1 MTLCGVIRHCSS
13 KKTKAFST
21 MKQFFTI
28 LSFVLILS
36 TLSTAFTAKNDYS
49 TYHAEVYQAEEL
61 IVQESFAEALDI
73 YRKLF
78 ETYDFIFVRDY
89 KIATQIAW
97 QLGFKG
103 EAYEYLS
110 LGIAGGWELKS
121 IEGNEFLKELR
132 HQQEWA
138 VIKSQYDSLQNVFN
152 QNINQEIRAEV
163 RKMSLSDQRKGLGAV
178 FRIGSKSKDRFGEN
192 KFAPQ
197 NEKYLLRLMDII
209 ENDGFPGEKLVGYE
223 PWGQGIVSRHN
234 SISQAYCKSDTLYP
248 YLKPI
253 LLSSITKG
261 DLSPASFAWIDD
273 WFITVESG
281 WSTGSYGY
289 VKPLKKNE
297 ISKSNELREQ
307 IGLRKVETRNQ
318 LIDLQNKTQM
328 DFYLPIRPEKNGKIV
343 AN

>member
-1 MTLCGVIRHCSS
+1 
-13 KKTKAFST
+13 
-21 MKQFFTI
+21 MKSYLVI
-28 LSFVLILS
+28 LSFALILS
-36 TLSTAFTAKNDYS
+36 TLSITFSDKKDYS
-49 TYHAEVYQAEEL
+49 KYHTEVYQAEEL
-61 IVQESFAEALDI
+61 IVQQSFAEALNI
-73 YRKLF
+73 YRGLF
-78 ETYDFIFVRDY
+78 ETYNFIFVRDY
-89 KIATQIAW
+89 KVATQIAW
-97 QLGFKG
+97 HLGFED
-103 EAYEYLS
+103 EAYEYLR
-110 LGIAGGWELKS
+110 LGIAGGWEINS
-121 IEGNEFLKELR
+121 IKGNKFLKELLQ
-132 HQQEWA
+132 QQEWA
-138 VIKSQYDSLQNVFN
+138 LIKSQYDSLRNVFN
-152 QNINQEIRAEV
+152 LNINQEIRAEV
-163 RKMSLSDQRKGLGAV
+163 RDMSLRDQRKALGSA
-178 FRIGSKSKDRFGEN
+178 FRIGSKSQDRFGEN
-192 KFAPQ
+192 KFAPL
-197 NEKYLLRLMDII
+197 NEKHLLRVIEII
-209 ENDGFPGEKLVGYE
+209 ENEGFPGEKLVGYE

-297 ISKSNELREQ
+297 ISKSNELRAQ